1 MRRHDRIKGA
11 PARPTGALA
20 GRQRPSHTIAGAD
33 RHRGATPKENV
44 ARQRGEFHSGLRRSL
59 FDFAQF
65 VNDPDSGKFQHSAR
79 TSLSFTDSI
88 LSTVQIGLRDPAKSR
103 NKIRDVAV
111 RSSTI
116 IMIAVAAVFGLLAVF
131 VAQSWLNSQAEARLK
146 SMEAQ
151 KVKPTATSTLV
162 VASKALRFGNELSES
177 SLREM
182 PWPIDAIPVGG
193 FRTVQEMLGQGK
205 RVVLTAI
212 EANEP
217 VLASKITGQGQRA
230 TLSAMLAEGRKA
242 ATIRVNDIDGVAGFV
257 LPGDRVDVMLSR
269 QIDKGNALNDVVM
282 KNVKVLAIDQ
292 LADER
297 SDKPSVA
304 KAVTLEVDIAGAQK
318 LALASQ
324 IGTLALALRKAGD
337 SEPTASRLITITD
350 LGARQEDDD
359 GKGRYAT
366 ISITRAA
373 NKQNY
378 SVPKEGVFDAAV
390 RVGQGTMQ

>member
-1 MRRHDRIKGA
+1 M
-11 PARPTGALA
+11 
-20 GRQRPSHTIAGAD
+20 
-33 RHRGATPKENV
+33 
-44 ARQRGEFHSGLRRSL
+44 
-59 FDFAQF
+59 
-65 VNDPDSGKFQHSAR
+65 
-79 TSLSFTDSI
+79 
-88 LSTVQIGLRDPAKSR
+88 
-103 NKIRDVAV
+103 

-146 SMEAQ
+146 SLEAQ

-162 VASKALRFGNELSES
+162 VASRALRFGNELSAA

-182 PWPIDAIPVGG
+182 PWPVDAIPQGG
-193 FRTVQEMLGQGK
+193 FRTIHDMLGQGK

-230 TLSAMLAEGRKA
+230 TLSAMIGDGHKA
-242 ATIRVNDIDGVAGFV
+242 MTIRVNDVDGVAGFV

-269 QIDKGNALNDVVM
+269 QIDKGNAVNDVVL
-282 KNVKVLAIDQ
+282 KNAKVLAIDQ

-297 SDKPSVA
+297 TEKPSVV

-318 LALASQ
+318 LALAGQ
-324 IGTLALALRKAGD
+324 IGTLALTLRRAGD
-337 SEPTASRLITITD
+337 SEPTASRPITLSD
-350 LGARQEDDD
+350 LFNSKSDEPDEK
-359 GKGRYAT
+359 GKFAT

-373 NKQNY
+373 NRTIY
-378 SVPKEGVFDAAV
+378 SVPKDDVINATV

>member
-1 MRRHDRIKGA
+1 M
-11 PARPTGALA
+11 
-20 GRQRPSHTIAGAD
+20 
-33 RHRGATPKENV
+33 
-44 ARQRGEFHSGLRRSL
+44 
-59 FDFAQF
+59 
-65 VNDPDSGKFQHSAR
+65 
-79 TSLSFTDSI
+79 
-88 LSTVQIGLRDPAKSR
+88 
-103 NKIRDVAV
+103 

-146 SMEAQ
+146 SLEAQ

-162 VASKALRFGNELSES
+162 VASRALRFGNELSAA

-182 PWPIDAIPVGG
+182 PWPIDSMPQGG
-193 FRTVQEMLGQGK
+193 FRSIQEMLGHGK

-230 TLSAMLAEGRKA
+230 TLSAMITDGHKA
-242 ATIRVNDIDGVAGFV
+242 MTIRVNDVDGVAGFV

-269 QIDKGNALNDVVM
+269 QIDKGNAVNDVVL
-282 KNVKVLAIDQ
+282 KNAKVLAIDQ

-297 SDKPSVA
+297 TDKPSVA

-324 IGTLALALRKAGD
+324 IGTLALTLRRAGD
-337 SEPTASRLITITD
+337 SEPTASRPITVTD
-350 LGARQEDDD
+350 LFNSKSDEPDEN
-359 GKGRYAT
+359 GKFAT
-366 ISITRAA
+366 VTITRAA
-373 NKQNY
+373 NRAIY
-378 SVPKEGVFDAAV
+378 SVPKDGYANATAT
-390 RVGQGTMQ
+390 VGQGTMR